1 MNCDNKYF
9 QIKCD
14 TIWDGNN
21 QIVLLK
27 CTSSYPAPIEEAN
40 LRTIPNLAETFRVV
54 SGLSDHTEGIA
65 VPIGAVALG
74 AKVVE
79 KHFTLDRSL
88 GGPDAKFSLEPD
100 EFAEMVKA
108 VRNIEKALGRV
119 TYELSEKQQKSRE
132 HAKSMF
138 VSRNIKAGEFF
149 AEDNIKVVRP
159 GYGLHPKYYRKVI
172 GKRAKRDIEKGEPLR
187 IDLIDWG
194 DNYEIRS

>member
-149 AEDNIKVVRP
+149 TEDNIKVVRP